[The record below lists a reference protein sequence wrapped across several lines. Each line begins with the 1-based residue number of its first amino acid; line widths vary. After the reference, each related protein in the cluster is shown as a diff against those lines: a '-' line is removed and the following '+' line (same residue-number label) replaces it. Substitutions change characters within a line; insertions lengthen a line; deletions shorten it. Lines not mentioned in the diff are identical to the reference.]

1 MKSGG
6 TPENNRRIAEAA
18 YFPPTSLG
26 LCKSSKIDFA
36 YTEACSLAWTMS
48 LWSLAIHPA
57 YLCSLVLRALPR
69 LLRLTPSSLKKLCKH
84 PPLIKTMEGASP
96 ELPQDILM
104 SILATL
110 EIPDLIRAGSVCSSW
125 RSTYLRL
132 RSLGH
137 YTRPQTPCLLY
148 TSESAGESV
157 ACLYSLAEKRT
168 YKLTLPGPPIRNRH
182 LIGSSQGLLVT
193 VDDRSEMHLVNPIT
207 GEQIDLP
214 SVITVEHVKPIYNDS
229 GALHQYEYS
238 YHSAKMVYGP
248 PSILALGELRNKLHH
263 KAFVFSDT
271 CNGYIVALIHNPA
284 SQLSVARAGDD
295 SWIWLPPYTNYD
307 DCIYKNGLL
316 YAVTSYGQIHA
327 FDLSSPVVTMKMITQ
342 EPEPDDRFLNTYIV
356 QAPWGNLLQ
365 VWRLYEHCDLE
376 PEPGAS
382 VFWSTGKFKIYEVDA
397 SSGEKIKKTSC
408 LRDHVLFLGHNQSLC
423 LAAQDYPALK
433 GNHAYFTD
441 DSVLWT
447 RGFKNSPRD
456 MGILDLGN
464 NSREEL
470 VSSQLCSNCPAP
482 VWITPNLRKMNLAF
496 NE

>member
-6 TPENNRRIAEAA
+6 TPENNRTITEAP
-18 YFPPTSLG
+18 YLPPPALA

-69 LLRLTPSSLKKLCKH
+69 LLRLTPGSLKKSCKH
-84 PPLIKTMEGASP
+84 PLPIKTTEGASP
-96 ELPQDILM
+96 DLPQDILM
-104 SILATL
+104 GIFATL
-110 EIPDLIRAGSVCSSW
+110 EIPDLVRAGSVCSSW
-125 RSTYLRL
+125 RSASSSL

-193 VDDRSEMHLVNPIT
+193 VDDRSEMHLVNPLT

-214 SVITVEHVKPIYNDS
+214 PVITMEHVKPIYNDS
-229 GALHQYEYS
+229 GALHEYEYS
-238 YHSAKMVYGP
+238 YHSGMMVYAS
-248 PSILALGELRNKLHH
+248 PSILALGELRNTHHH
-263 KAFVFSDT
+263 KAFVFSDK
-271 CNGYIVALIHNPA
+271 CNGYIVVLIHGPFC
-284 SQLSVARAGDD
+284 QLSFARAGDN
-295 SWIWLPPYTNYD
+295 SWRWLPPCTHYD

-316 YAVTSYGQIHA
+316 YAVTSFGEIHT
-327 FDLSSPVVTMKMITQ
+327 FDLSSPFVTTKTIVPACKY
-342 EPEPDDRFLNTYIV
+342 EERFLNSYIV

-376 PEPGAS
+376 PEPGAF
-382 VFWSTGKFKIYEVDA
+382 VFWNTGEVIIDEFDA
-397 SSGEKIKKTSC
+397 SGKEIEKISC
-408 LRDHVLFLGHNQSLC
+408 LCDHVLFLGHNQSLC
-423 LAAQDYPALK
+423 LTAEDYPALK
-433 GNHAYFTD
+433 GKHAYFTD

-447 RGFKNSPRD
+447 KGFKNNPRD
-456 MGILDLGN
+456 MGILNLGN
-464 NSREEL
+464 NSREEVL
-470 VSSQLCSNCPAP
+470 SPELWSNCPAP